1 MKKLLA
7 KFFRRK
13 LKGAFQAYNPALQ
26 DQEVEIENEESEPTV
41 ETLEKQSES
50 ITQMW
55 ESANTLLDRYR
66 EKKVNIFLF

>member
-7 KFFRRK
+7 KFFGRK
-13 LKGAFQAYNPALQ
+13 LKGTFQAYNPALQ
-26 DQEVEIENEESEPTV
+26 DQEVENEESEPTV